1 MGYAREYKVSVIKYH
16 FNGNTIA
23 KTAKTFSIGVETVNR
38 WKRELKDSG
47 ELQGRKLQEREHLR
61 KITPEKIEEFLERFP
76 DGNQKEMAEYFGCK
90 PQAVQVALKKFDYTK
105 KKNKSDTTKPMKQD
119 ARYTWIKSQESS
131 QKT

>member
-90 PQAVQVALKKFDYTK
+90 TPSVTIALKKFGYTK
-105 KKNKSDTTKPMKQD
+105 KKNRSDTMKPTKQD
-119 ARYTWIKSQESS
+119 ARYTWLKSPELSP
-131 QKT
+131 KT